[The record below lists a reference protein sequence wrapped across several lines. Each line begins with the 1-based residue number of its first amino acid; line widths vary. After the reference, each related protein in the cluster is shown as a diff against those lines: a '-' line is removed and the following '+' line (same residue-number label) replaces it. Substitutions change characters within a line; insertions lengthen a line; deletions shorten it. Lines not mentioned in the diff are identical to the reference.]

1 MEHEYVAQCLRDERQ
16 VELVLEHLAQP
27 TSEAILSTVRF
38 LSILYF
44 FVLLP
49 VGARECVFVFG
60 FSIRIRILQVPHA
73 TLSCL
78 LALTSCS

>member
-1 MEHEYVAQCLRDERQ
+1 MEHEFVAQCLRDERL

-38 LSILYF
+38 LSVQYEYT

-49 VGARECVFVFG
+49 VGVRKFVCVVCLVF
-60 FSIRIRILQVPHA
+60 FIRILPPA
-73 TLSCL
+73 RTCL
-78 LALTSCS
+78 LALTSSS